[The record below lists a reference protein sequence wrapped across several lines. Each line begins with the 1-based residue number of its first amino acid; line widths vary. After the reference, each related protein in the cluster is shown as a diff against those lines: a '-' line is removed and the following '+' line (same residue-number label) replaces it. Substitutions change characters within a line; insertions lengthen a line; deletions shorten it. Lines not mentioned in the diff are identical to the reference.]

1 MCVGMTDSPTAK
13 PPKRPVR
20 LKRTWKPQEDEKLMD
35 VMMELHSSGKHAAD
49 NDFKPGYAQAI
60 KDLLDVSLPNSG
72 LQAEPI

>member
-1 MCVGMTDSPTAK
+1 MTDSPTAK

-35 VMMELHSSGKHAAD
+35 AMMELHASGKYAAD
-49 NDFKPGYAQAI
+49 NGFKPGYAQAI